1 MNCRLQR
8 FNELLMLCV
17 FTEALHKYREHNQ
30 GCLPQRIVIYRD
42 GVGEGQIRYVYENEV
57 GTLKV

>member
-1 MNCRLQR
+1 M
-8 FNELLMLCV
+8 FIG
-17 FTEALHKYREHNQ
+17 ALHKYREHNQ

-42 GVGEGQIRYVYENEV
+42 GVGEGQIPYVNEHEV